1 MARRTRRRSRSSRRR
16 RRQKGGAGVAQHAGD
31 FHAAPKVEEG
41 MHHEGGDPDAAKTE
55 GMGHEK
61 GGAEQKG
68 GKRKRKGNATKKG
81 KKKGKNKTRKRKL
94 NPFFKLMLDAKKKGL
109 ASFKYNGK
117 TYKGKK
123 HKRLGMIYKKA

>member
-16 RRQKGGAGVAQHAGD
+16 RRQKGGRGVAQNAGEIK
-31 FHAAPKVEEG
+31 PVVEE
-41 MHHEGGDPDAAKTE
+41 
-55 GMGHEK
+55 MGHK
-61 GGAEQKG
+61 GGEGHEDAPPAEQEG
-68 GKRKRKGNATKKG
+68 GKRKRKGTMKG
-81 KKKGKNKTRKRKL
+81 KKKGKKKTRKRKL

-117 TYKGKK
+117 TYKGRK

>member
-16 RRQKGGAGVAQHAGD
+16 RRQKGGKGVAEYAGEVNE
-31 FHAAPKVEEG
+31 PVVEE
-41 MHHEGGDPDAAKTE
+41 
-55 GMGHEK
+55 MGHK
-61 GGAEQKG
+61 GGEGEAESNGQEG
-68 GKRKRKGNATKKG
+68 GKRKRKGTRG

>member
-16 RRQKGGAGVAQHAGD
+16 RRQKGGKGVAEHAGEVK
-31 FHAAPKVEEG
+31 PVVEE
-41 MHHEGGDPDAAKTE
+41 
-55 GMGHEK
+55 MGHK
-61 GGAEQKG
+61 GGEGEAEPNAQEG
-68 GKRKRKGNATKKG
+68 GKRKRKGTRG
-81 KKKGKNKTRKRKL
+81 KKKGKKQTRKRKL

-117 TYKGKK
+117 TYKGRK

>member
-16 RRQKGGAGVAQHAGD
+16 RRQKGGAGVAEHAGD

-41 MHHEGGDPDAAKTE
+41 MHHEGGDPDAAKAE
-55 GMGHEK
+55 GMDHGKQGDAH
-61 GGAEQKG
+61 QKG
-68 GKRKRKGNATKKG
+68 GKRKRKSMKGG
-81 KKKGKNKTRKRKL
+81 KKKKKTRKRKL

-117 TYKGKK
+117 IYKGKK
-123 HKRLGMIYKKA
+123 HPRLGMIYKKK